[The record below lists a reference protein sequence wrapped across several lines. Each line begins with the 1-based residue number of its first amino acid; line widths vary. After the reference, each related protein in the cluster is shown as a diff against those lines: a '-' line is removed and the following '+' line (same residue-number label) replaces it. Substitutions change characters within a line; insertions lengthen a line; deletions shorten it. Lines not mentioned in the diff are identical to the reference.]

1 MSKADEL
8 QQRTAA
14 FADLSIEFVTGLLAA
29 ANAQSQHSQYNCKD
43 RAAPQRSRR
52 IGQNFWGITSN
63 R

>member
-1 MSKADEL
+1 MNCNSAL
-8 QQRTAA
+8 

-29 ANAQSQHSQYNCKD
+29 ANAQSQHSQYNCKE